1 MTGGTARLVKEATPG
16 GFNNPVRLYVY
27 YSISTDTANN
37 RSTVNC
43 GMYVV
48 APSGW
53 PIGAWGDYGG
63 SYVGTSALT
72 FDGGIPN
79 FSGTRWL
86 AENKSFTVDHN
97 ADGTGS
103 ATIAWKWGV
112 RSSWGGFYEPSGS
125 FTVDLPTIPR
135 ASQPTVSSND
145 IRMGNVLTIYTNR
158 ASSAFTHTLRCTF
171 GGGTDTI
178 AELVGDS
185 YTWTIPDMAA
195 RINNAGSGYAV
206 ITCESYNGGTHI
218 GTKACGFA
226 IHTPAATAPE
236 IDSVTIGEKT
246 TVILKPGSA
255 NFTHKVSYTVGGYTE
270 VIAAD
275 TKQSC
280 AWDVPYML
288 AGKITAKESVGTVTC
303 ETYNGSYRV
312 GTETASITFVVP
324 ENDTTKP
331 VFEESGFS
339 ITPNGTLPTAFAGL
353 YIQGL
358 TGIRAT
364 FTASSTY
371 SSISEYRLSV
381 GGADY
386 TGNPAVSNAVT
397 KPGTIQIT
405 GTVTDARGFTR
416 SIKKAISV
424 YSYTAPYLSDLICER
439 SRQDGTYADN
449 GTYLHIYAKLVHSP
463 ITVGSTDKNT
473 GGVRYRYKVGNGS
486 WISGGTLP
494 HKGGGVYEATLPN
507 IVSDVT
513 QTYVIQVIA
522 YDTIG
527 STNPYDQPIPTK
539 HVAFHLKEG
548 GKGAAFGKYAEEDGV
563 LESDFKGK
571 FNNGM
576 DIYGGLS
583 LEGQALLDYLKAS
596 LRDYFLP
603 VGFILITESAEFDP
617 NTAYPGTTWERIKDR
632 FILAAG
638 DTYAAGSTGGEA
650 THTLTVDEM
659 PSHEHIERKQM
670 SNGSLG
676 NIVQE
681 YDGSTPD
688 VTDGDYLGIGQIAW
702 YNNKP
707 PVTTTGVGGS
717 QPHNNMPPYIAQY
730 IWKRIS

>member
-1 MTGGTARLVKEATPG
+1 MTGGTARLVKEATPD

-48 APSGW
+48 TPSGW
-53 PIGAWGDYGG
+53 PIGAWKDYGG

-86 AENKSFTVDHN
+86 VENKSFTVDHN

-145 IRMGNVLTIYTNR
+145 IRMGNALTIYTNR
-158 ASSAFTHTLRCTF
+158 ASSAFTHTLKCTF
-171 GGGTDTI
+171 GGVTDTI
-178 AELVGDS
+178 AEGVSGD

-195 RINNAGSGYAV
+195 RIHNAGSGYAT
-206 ITCESYNGGTHI
+206 ITCITYNGGTHI
-218 GTKACGFA
+218 GTKTCG
-226 IHTPAATAPE
+226 ITIRTPAATAPQ
-236 IDSVTIGEKT
+236 IDTVTLGEKA
-246 TVILKPGSA
+246 TVILKPGST
-255 NFTHKVSYTVGGYTE
+255 NFTNKVSYTVGGYTE

-280 AWDVPYML
+280 AWDVPYLL
-288 AGKITAKESVGTVTC
+288 AGKITAKEGTGTVTC
-303 ETYNGSYRV
+303 ETYNGSYKV
-312 GTETASITFVVP
+312 GTETASVTFVVP

-358 TGIRAT
+358 TGVRAA

-381 GGADY
+381 DGADY
-386 TGNPAVSNAVT
+386 TGNPAVSNPVT
-397 KPGTIQIT
+397 KPGTIPVT

-416 SIKKAISV
+416 SVKKEVSV
-424 YSYTAPYLSDLICER
+424 YAYTAPYLSDLVCER
-439 SRQDGTYADN
+439 SKQDGTYADD

-463 ITVGSTDKNT
+463 ITVGSAYKNT

-486 WISGGTLP
+486 WITGGTIP

-513 QTYVIQVIA
+513 QTYVVQVIA
-522 YDTIG
+522 YDAIG

-576 DIYGGLS
+576 DVAGGLS
-583 LEGQALLDYLKAS
+583 LAGQPLLDYLKAS
-596 LRDYFLP
+596 LRDYFIP
-603 VGFILITESAEFDP
+603 VGFILMTEAAEYDP
-617 NTAYPGTTWERIKDR
+617 NTAYPGTTWERIQDR

-638 DTYAAGSTGGEA
+638 DTYAAGSTGGAAEV
-650 THTLTVDEM
+650 TLTVDQM
-659 PSHEHIERKQM
+659 PAHNHKPSIGNETGSSWARYLVYND
-670 SNGSLG
+670 SNNGFAWIDAD
-676 NIVQE
+676 NPNTVT
-681 YDGSTPD
+681 ST
-688 VTDGDYLGIGQIAW
+688 
-702 YNNKP
+702 
-707 PVTTTGVGGS
+707 VGGD
-717 QPHNNMPPYIAQY
+717 QPHNNMPPYIAVY

>member
-27 YSISTDTANN
+27 YSIATDTANN

-236 IDSVTIGEKT
+236 IDYGHSQTRLGKLHPQG
-246 TVILKPGSA
+246 ILYRRRV
-255 NFTHKVSYTVGGYTE
+255 HGGYSSRHE
-270 VIAAD
+270 AVLR
-275 TKQSC
+275 
-280 AWDVPYML
+280 M
-288 AGKITAKESVGTVTC
+288 G
-303 ETYNGSYRV
+303 
-312 GTETASITFVVP
+312 
-324 ENDTTKP
+324 
-331 VFEESGFS
+331 
-339 ITPNGTLPTAFAGL
+339 
-353 YIQGL
+353 
-358 TGIRAT
+358 RA
-364 FTASSTY
+364 
-371 SSISEYRLSV
+371 
-381 GGADY
+381 
-386 TGNPAVSNAVT
+386 
-397 KPGTIQIT
+397 
-405 GTVTDARGFTR
+405 
-416 SIKKAISV
+416 V
-424 YSYTAPYLSDLICER
+424 YACRE
-439 SRQDGTYADN
+439 DN
-449 GTYLHIYAKLVHSP
+449 C
-463 ITVGSTDKNT
+463 
-473 GGVRYRYKVGNGS
+473 
-486 WISGGTLP
+486 
-494 HKGGGVYEATLPN
+494 
-507 IVSDVT
+507 
-513 QTYVIQVIA
+513 
-522 YDTIG
+522 
-527 STNPYDQPIPTK
+527 
-539 HVAFHLKEG
+539 
-548 GKGAAFGKYAEEDGV
+548 
-563 LESDFKGK
+563 
-571 FNNGM
+571 
-576 DIYGGLS
+576 
-583 LEGQALLDYLKAS
+583 
-596 LRDYFLP
+596 
-603 VGFILITESAEFDP
+603 
-617 NTAYPGTTWERIKDR
+617 
-632 FILAAG
+632 
-638 DTYAAGSTGGEA
+638 
-650 THTLTVDEM
+650 
-659 PSHEHIERKQM
+659 
-670 SNGSLG
+670 
-676 NIVQE
+676 
-681 YDGSTPD
+681 
-688 VTDGDYLGIGQIAW
+688 
-702 YNNKP
+702 
-707 PVTTTGVGGS
+707 
-717 QPHNNMPPYIAQY
+717 
-730 IWKRIS
+730 